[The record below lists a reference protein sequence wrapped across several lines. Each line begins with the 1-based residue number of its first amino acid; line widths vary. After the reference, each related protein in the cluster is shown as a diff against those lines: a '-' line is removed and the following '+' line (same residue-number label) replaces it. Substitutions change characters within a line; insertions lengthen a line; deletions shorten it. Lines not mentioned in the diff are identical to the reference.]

1 MTPIGL
7 RLTSIALLVWAGCF
21 WVLQRTGQW
30 LHLAFAGC
38 AMGIAVLV
46 TGAVPKP
53 LLHPTPRAFAV
64 GALSGVVMV
73 VVTQLGYRVVAQLW
87 PDVVA
92 ETAALLAL
100 LNVVGFSGWARALL
114 IATIASSEELVF
126 RGLLP
131 TSPAPSASPSTRWR
145 PGPRQILAF
154 VGLTLLYALTTA
166 PLGSGLLIGC
176 ALVCGLI
183 WGALRLTTGSLIVP
197 ILAHVIWDM
206 GVMILWPLP
215 TRG

>member
-7 RLTSIALLVWAGCF
+7 RLTWIALLVWAVSF

-38 AMGIAVLV
+38 AMGAAVV
-46 TGAVPKP
+46 ATGAVPKV
-53 LLHPTPRAFAV
+53 LLRPTRRALGW
-64 GALSGVVMV
+64 GALAGAAMV
-73 VVTQLGYRVVAQLW
+73 VVTQMGYRVVAQLW
-87 PDVVA
+87 PDVVP

-100 LNVVGFSGWARALL
+100 LNVAGFSGWARALL
-114 IATIASSEELVF
+114 IAAIASSEELVF

-131 TSPAPSASPSTRWR
+131 TSPVPSASPSTRWR
-145 PGPRQILAF
+145 PGPREILEF

-166 PLGSGLLIGC
+166 PLGSGLLVGC

-197 ILAHVIWDM
+197 ILAHLIWDM

-215 TRG
+215 AKA